1 MAHDHHHHHGDP
13 NTYYLEQIFTIG
25 ACGALA
31 GVTFMDWYTGRLN
44 HYISN
49 ERYHPLVVGGSLL
62 LLALVVIRAVAV
74 WFSVAEPT
82 AVPTH
87 DHDHDHDHAD
97 GHEHCCHTHDHAH
110 EHAHTHGHAHHH
122 HEHGAHAHGVT
133 AAGPGL
139 AASPAVVTEP
149 ARAAG
154 PAVTPGNGHDHGHL
168 HDHGHGHDHGHDH
181 GWAPWRYVVL
191 LLPVGLYFL
200 LPASGFGLR
209 GKGLDPSQVGA
220 IDSTAEAVAAVS
232 AVLGPMQ
239 PDGQPWNT
247 LASVAAAEA
256 MKAKGEDLSVGFL
269 QLEMASQSPESRS
282 FYEGKTVTLVGR
294 CGGADESRLS
304 LTRYRAVCCSA
315 DAVPINAMIVVA
327 PQSKERLNPNQLRDK
342 LHKVS
347 GRVQFLKRLD
357 TNAFVTAL
365 VLHPTKDKPLSE
377 LVQVV
382 PQPANP
388 YLN

>member
-31 GVTFMDWYTGRLN
+31 GVTFMDWYTGRLS

-62 LLALVVIRAVAV
+62 LLALVLVRAIAV

-82 AVPTH
+82 AVPIHDH

-97 GHEHCCHTHDHAH
+97 GHGHCSHTHDHAH
-110 EHAHTHGHAHHH
+110 EHAHAHPH

-133 AAGPGL
+133 GAGPGL
-139 AASPAVVTEP
+139 ATSPAAVTES

-154 PAVTPGNGHDHGHL
+154 PAVGSGNGHQHGHS
-168 HDHGHGHDHGHDH
+168 HEHGHGLDHGHDH

-191 LLPVGLYFL
+191 LVPVALFFILPGKD
-200 LPASGFGLR
+200 FGLR
-209 GKGLDPSQVGA
+209 GRELDPSKVGK
-220 IDSTAEAVAAVS
+220 IKDVES
-232 AVLGPMQ
+232 
-239 PDGQPWNT
+239 
-247 LASVAAAEA
+247 
-256 MKAKGEDLSVGFL
+256 KGEDFSIGFL
-269 QLEMASQSPESRS
+269 QLEMASQSPESRA
-282 FYEGKTVTLVGR
+282 FYEGKTVALVGR

-304 LTRYRAVCCSA
+304 LTRYRAVCCAA
-315 DAVPINAMIVVA
+315 DAVPINAMIVVDR
-327 PQSKERLNPNQLRDK
+327 QSKEKLNPNQLRDK
-342 LHKVS
+342 WLKVT

-365 VLHPTKDKPLSE
+365 VLHPTKDKPMSE
-377 LVQVV
+377 LVEVV